1 MTTFASGTTASNA
14 RDGLTRDAL
23 TVLQPGFTGTTAP
36 DWLLR
41 RLGEGLASVGLFGRN
56 IASPEQLAALTAQ
69 LRAER
74 DDVLVAIDEEGGD
87 VTRLEV
93 RTGSS
98 FPGNHALG
106 AVDDVALTE
115 EVARELGRRLA
126 ACGVNLNWAPS
137 ADVNSNPA
145 NPVIGVRSFGAG
157 TDLVARHTAAY
168 VTGLQAAGVAACT
181 KHFPGHGDTA
191 VDSHHALPR
200 IDADLSVLQAREL
213 VPFRAAIAAGSRAVM
228 SAHILVPAL
237 DPERPA
243 TLSRRILT
251 GLLREELGYEGLIVT
266 DGMEMQ
272 AIAATYGIERGSVL
286 AIAAGADAICV
297 GGGLADDDTVRRL
310 RDALVSAVRSGE
322 LSEERLADAAN
333 RVRALAEWTASAA
346 AARKAATNG
355 LNGSNTSNIGGGTGG
370 ASGSSGV
377 NGTHGSDVTGGA
389 NGTGGADGPAAAS
402 GLAGSDG
409 GTDVTGGANASGR
422 EGSDGGTDVTGAAN
436 ASGPEG
442 PDGGTDGAAE
452 GAVEVG
458 LVAARRALTV
468 TRSASHTPL
477 PGAPYVAA
485 FTPVANIA
493 VGDETPWG
501 VAAELARLLPG
512 TETGSFSGE
521 DAGSEALAAA
531 DGRPLVAVVRD
542 EHRHPWMGAALDT
555 LLASRPDT
563 VVVEMGVP
571 QSAPRGALHIATHGA
586 ARVCGR
592 AAAEVIA
599 GA

>member
-1 MTTFASGTTASNA
+1 MTTFASGTDT
-14 RDGLTRDAL
+14 LTRDAL

-106 AVDDVALTE
+106 AVDDVELTRQ
-115 EVARELGRRLA
+115 VAHELGRRLA
-126 ACGVNLNWAPS
+126 ECGVNLNWAPS

-157 TDLVARHTAAY
+157 TELVARHTAAY
-168 VTGLQAAGVAACT
+168 VTGLQSAGVAACT

-200 IDADLSVLQAREL
+200 IDADSAVLQQREL
-213 VPFRAAIAAGSRAVM
+213 APFRAAIAAGTRAVM

-237 DPERPA
+237 DPDRPA
-243 TLSRRILT
+243 TLSRPVLT
-251 GLLREELGYEGLIVT
+251 DLLRGGLGYDGLIVT

-272 AIAATYGIERGSVL
+272 AIAGTYGIERGSVL
-286 AIAAGADAICV
+286 AVAAGADAICV
-297 GGGLADDDTVRRL
+297 GGGLADDETVRRL
-310 RDALVSAVRSGE
+310 RDALVTAVRSGE
-322 LSEERLADAAN
+322 LAEERLADAAE
-333 RVRALAEWTASAA
+333 RVRALARWTASAA
-346 AARKAATNG
+346 AGADRQRAT
-355 LNGSNTSNIGGGTGG
+355 
-370 ASGSSGV
+370 
-377 NGTHGSDVTGGA
+377 GSDI
-389 NGTGGADGPAAAS
+389 
-402 GLAGSDG
+402 GL
-409 GTDVTGGANASGR
+409 
-422 EGSDGGTDVTGAAN
+422 
-436 ASGPEG
+436 
-442 PDGGTDGAAE
+442 
-452 GAVEVG
+452 
-458 LVAARRALTV
+458 LAARRALTV
-468 TRSASHTPL
+468 TGAEGFTPL
-477 PGAPYVAA
+477 TEPPYVAA
-485 FTPVANIA
+485 LTPVANIA
-493 VGDETPWG
+493 VGHETPWG
-501 VAAELARLLPG
+501 VAAELLRLLPG
-512 TETGSFSGE
+512 TETGSFAGE
-521 DAGSEALAAA
+521 EAGRAALEAA
-531 DGRPLVAVVRD
+531 GTRRIVAVVRD
-542 EHRHPWMGAALDT
+542 EHRHPWMARALDT
-555 LLASRPDT
+555 LLAARPDT
-563 VVVEMGVP
+563 IVVEMGVP
-571 QSAPRGALHIATHGA
+571 QAAPRGALHIATHGA

>member
-1 MTTFASGTTASNA
+1 MTTLASGTDT
-14 RDGLTRDAL
+14 LTRDAL
-23 TVLQPGFTGTTAP
+23 AVLQPGFTGTSAP

-41 RLGEGLASVGLFGRN
+41 RLGEGLTSVGLFGRN
-56 IASPEQLAALTAQ
+56 IATATQLATLTAQ
-69 LRAER
+69 LRAEC

-98 FPGNHALG
+98 YPGNHALG
-106 AVDDVALTE
+106 AVDDVELTR
-115 EVARELGRRLA
+115 EVAQALGHRLA

-137 ADVNSNPA
+137 ADVNSNPG
-145 NPVIGVRSFGAG
+145 NPVIGVRSFGAD

-213 VPFRAAIAAGSRAVM
+213 APFRAAIAAGSRAVM

-237 DPERPA
+237 DPDRPA

-251 GLLREELGYEGLIVT
+251 GLLREELGYDGLIVT

-272 AIAATYGIERGSVL
+272 AISATYGIERGSVL

-297 GGGLADDDTVRRL
+297 GGGLADDETVRRL

-322 LSEERLADAAN
+322 LAEERLADAAA
-333 RVRALAEWTASAA
+333 RVRALARWTAAAAAANGASADPAASAA
-346 AARKAATNG
+346 SASSVG
-355 LNGSNTSNIGGGTGG
+355 LGTGRPGG
-370 ASGSSGV
+370 ASG
-377 NGTHGSDVTGGA
+377 T
-389 NGTGGADGPAAAS
+389 GTGT
-402 GLAGSDG
+402 
-409 GTDVTGGANASGR
+409 GT
-422 EGSDGGTDVTGAAN
+422 EI
-436 ASGPEG
+436 
-442 PDGGTDGAAE
+442 
-452 GAVEVG
+452 G

-468 TRSASHTPL
+468 THSGTYAPL
-477 PGAPYVAA
+477 TEPPYVAA
-485 FTPVANIA
+485 LTPVANIA

-501 VAAELARLLPG
+501 VAAELAGLLPG

-521 DAGSEALAAA
+521 DAGTTALAAA
-531 DGRPLVAVVRD
+531 GTRRVVAVVRD

-555 LLASRPDT
+555 LLAARPDT

-571 QSAPRGALHIATHGA
+571 QATPRGALHIATHGA

-599 GA
+599 GT

>member
-1 MTTFASGTTASNA
+1 MTTIASGTDT
-14 RDGLTRDAL
+14 LTRDAL

-56 IASPEQLAALTAQ
+56 IASSEQLAALTAQ

-93 RTGSS
+93 RSGSS

-106 AVDDVALTE
+106 AVDDVELTRQ
-115 EVARELGRRLA
+115 VAAELGRRLA

-137 ADVNSNPA
+137 ADINSNPA

-157 TDLVARHTAAY
+157 TALAARHTAAY
-168 VTGLQAAGVAACT
+168 VTGLQSAGVAACT

-200 IDADLSVLQAREL
+200 IDADVPVLTEREL
-213 VPFRAAIAAGSRAVM
+213 APFRAAIAAGTRAVM

-237 DPERPA
+237 DPDRPA
-243 TLSRRILT
+243 TLSHAILT
-251 GLLREELGYEGLIVT
+251 ELLRGELGYTGLIVT

-297 GGGLADDDTVRRL
+297 GGGLADDETVRRL
-310 RDALVSAVRSGE
+310 RDALVTAVRSGE
-322 LSEERLADAAN
+322 LPEARLAEAAE
-333 RVRALAEWTASAA
+333 RVRELARWTATATA
-346 AARKAATNG
+346 DPVEARPG
-355 LNGSNTSNIGGGTGG
+355 I
-370 ASGSSGV
+370 
-377 NGTHGSDVTGGA
+377 
-389 NGTGGADGPAAAS
+389 
-402 GLAGSDG
+402 
-409 GTDVTGGANASGR
+409 
-422 EGSDGGTDVTGAAN
+422 
-436 ASGPEG
+436 
-442 PDGGTDGAAE
+442 
-452 GAVEVG
+452 G
-458 LVAARRALTV
+458 LVAARRALRLTGA
-468 TRSASHTPL
+468 ASFTPL
-477 PGAPYVAA
+477 TEAPYVAA

-501 VAAELARLLPG
+501 VAADLDRLLPG
-512 TETGSFSGE
+512 TRTGTHTGG
-521 DAGSEALAAA
+521 DAGREALAAA
-531 DGRPLVAVVRD
+531 GDSRLVAVVRD
-542 EHRHPWMGAALDT
+542 EHRHPWMAAALDD
-555 LLASRPDT
+555 LLTARPDT
-563 VVVEMGVP
+563 IVVEMGVP
-571 QSAPRGALHIATHGA
+571 QAAPRGALHIATHGA

-599 GA
+599 GV

>member
-1 MTTFASGTTASNA
+1 MTTLASGTTASSSDK
-14 RDGLTRDAL
+14 DGLARDAL

-93 RTGSS
+93 HTGSS
-98 FPGNHALG
+98 YPGNHALG
-106 AVDDVALTE
+106 AVDDVELTR
-115 EVARELGRRLA
+115 EVASALGHRLA

-137 ADVNSNPA
+137 ADVNSNPG
-145 NPVIGVRSFGAG
+145 NPVIGVRSFGAD

-168 VTGLQAAGVAACT
+168 VTGLQSAGVAACT

-213 VPFRAAIAAGSRAVM
+213 APFRAAIAAGTRAVM

-251 GLLREELGYEGLIVT
+251 GLLREELGYDGLIVT

-272 AIAATYGIERGSVL
+272 AIAGTYGIERGSVL

-297 GGGLADDDTVRRL
+297 GGGLADDETVRRL
-310 RDALVSAVRSGE
+310 RDALVTAVRAGE
-322 LSEERLADAAN
+322 LPEERLADAAE
-333 RVRALAEWTASAA
+333 RVRALARWTAAASAA
-346 AARKAATNG
+346 PLDAER
-355 LNGSNTSNIGGGTGG
+355 
-370 ASGSSGV
+370 V
-377 NGTHGSDVTGGA
+377 R
-389 NGTGGADGPAAAS
+389 
-402 GLAGSDG
+402 
-409 GTDVTGGANASGR
+409 TD
-422 EGSDGGTDVTGAAN
+422 
-436 ASGPEG
+436 
-442 PDGGTDGAAE
+442 
-452 GAVEVG
+452 VG
-458 LVAARRALTV
+458 LVAARRALKLTY
-468 TRSASHTPL
+468 
-477 PGAPYVAA
+477 APSYEPVGEAPFVAA

-512 TETGSFSGE
+512 TETGSFAGE
-521 DAGSEALAAA
+521 DGGNTALAAA
-531 DGRPLVAVVRD
+531 GTRRVVAVVRD
-542 EHRHPWMGAALDT
+542 EHRHPWMAAALDT
-555 LLASRPDT
+555 LLRERPDT
-563 VVVEMGVP
+563 IVVEMGIP
-571 QSAPRGALHIATHGA
+571 QAPPRGALHIATHGA

-599 GA
+599 GE